1 MPDRVVSAALT
12 QLCLVGPDALT
23 IEAIAERAHVSAGFI
38 YKHFGSLSDVLRDAL
53 LDGLS
58 AHLAAIPREGP
69 LTAGLLLEMSTH
81 DHDRLPLEAILSLRR
96 FPEIREIV
104 GPATTELVERIGP
117 MRSCVVF
124 GCHAVAIA
132 GVSPAESDVT
142 ALIALEYRI
151 QGGDIRNVESVA
163 PEESVGDLSIPHPPP
178 LRNDPTTVR
187 LRAAASQ
194 LLTETAGQ
202 ATIRDIATKAGV
214 TTGAVYRRYES
225 KDDLIGDTIQARV
238 TEDRTT
244 WLMDFFEVLTN
255 PGTGDPARV
264 LSDVLAE
271 ASETTKA
278 STRESIEL
286 LISARGGPA
295 ARMALASRYTS
306 AIATRTAQLTRFR
319 GSALMRHEDSPA
331 ALAWAF
337 QVVPMGARILGL
349 ATQMPD
355 STGWYPSMVSLLRA
369 L

>member
-1 MPDRVVSAALT
+1 
-12 QLCLVGPDALT
+12 
-23 IEAIAERAHVSAGFI
+23 
-38 YKHFGSLSDVLRDAL
+38 
-53 LDGLS
+53 
-58 AHLAAIPREGP
+58 
-69 LTAGLLLEMSTH
+69 
-81 DHDRLPLEAILSLRR
+81 
-96 FPEIREIV
+96 
-104 GPATTELVERIGP
+104 
-117 MRSCVVF
+117 MRSCVVLGF
-124 GCHAVAIA
+124 RAVAIA
-132 GVSPAESDVT
+132 GVYPTESDVP
-142 ALIALEYRI
+142 ALIALKYRI
-151 QGGDIRNVESVA
+151 QSGDIRDIESVA
-163 PEESVGDLSIPHPPP
+163 PEESVGDLSIPHPRP
-178 LRNDPTTVR
+178 LRSDPTTVR
-187 LRAAASQ
+187 LRAAASH

-264 LSDVLAE
+264 LSDALAE
-271 ASETTKA
+271 ASETTEP
-278 STRESIEL
+278 STRKPMEL
-286 LISARGGPA
+286 LISARGGPT
-295 ARMALASRYTS
+295 ARMAVVGRYTS

-319 GSALMRHEDSPA
+319 ASPYRRHEDSPA

-355 STGWYPSMVSLLRA
+355 STGWYPSLVSLLRA